1 MAVLEARRR
10 NIVITITQ
18 YESTKNRHDIREL
31 AAFAAAVVALEVQM
45 PKLTPTIKS
54 LTTGMRVRS
63 KDFEWLQAY
72 LIMFGSLR
80 TTIDLQWRSAKVVA
94 SIVDLCSA

>member
-1 MAVLEARRR
+1 MYLRYIISYIEARWW
-10 NIVITITQ
+10 NVVITITQ

-31 AAFAAAVVALEVQM
+31 AAFTAAVVALQVQM

-54 LTTGMRVRS
+54 LTTGMRVRG

-80 TTIDLQWRSAKVVA
+80 TTIDL
-94 SIVDLCSA
+94 